1 MVILANLNSK
11 HALLRSMRPELKMV
25 YILIHYPCKNVPFRS
40 PGFPVVE
47 ALSFFCLV
55 LGNWCPRTKY
65 VLRGGSACLLE
76 ISILSIIQ
84 MCVAELTVLILCVA
98 DRPVGQVD
106 WIPDSDWSAGQ
117 RCSKR
122 CGRPMRE
129 ELKSSTEHR

>member
-1 MVILANLNSK
+1 LVILANLNSK

-84 MCVAELTVLILCVA
+84 MCVA

-129 ELKSSTEHR
+129 ELTTQSRSVEHFCDVSIV